1 MMAKIQPSVLTL
13 EFALDSAATGIV
25 DISQCASICS
35 RRFYRQ
41 GLGWAVGGFTLR
53 STIPAQNS
61 GTVTIK
67 KIPSTWIASNA
78 WHKAYA
84 HWKSQQDDAVDEA
97 GAQSSVAKF
106 RDFKIHANVE
116 HVAATFAQNLIP
128 KDSAGN
134 PFLTGE
140 WAASEIVVPN
150 LVADA
155 SGSEVDPYEYLLHMV
170 GANANA
176 AATSRGIIDGYQSSR
191 AYPQSPD
198 PVGPAVGSTQN
209 WMQQMDDVGNDNPEI
224 LTNAQY
230 QNDDLPYNQIEYPG
244 SEHNAPVLELVHET
258 TMIPAVGTTT
268 RQLSGTIV
276 PCGLLEIYND
286 SPSEL
291 DLVIHLIPGP
301 SRGYMT
307 QPMQDM

>member
-1 MMAKIQPSVLTL
+1 MAKIQPSVLTL
-13 EFALDSAATGIV
+13 KFEIGDGDTRFL
-25 DISQCASICS
+25 DISQCASIAS
-35 RRFYRQ
+35 RRFHRQ
-41 GLGWAVGGFTLR
+41 GLSWAVSHFTLR
-53 STIPAQNS
+53 STIPALNS

-84 HWKSQQDDAVDEA
+84 HWKAQQDDAVDEA
-97 GAQSSVAKF
+97 GAQSSVAKY

-116 HVAATFAQNLIP
+116 HVTATFAANLIP
-128 KDSAGN
+128 IDSAGN

-140 WAASEIVVPN
+140 WSASEIVVPN
-150 LVADA
+150 LIADA

-176 AATSRGIIDGYQSSR
+176 AATSRGIIDGYSASR
-191 AYPQSPD
+191 AFPQSPD

-230 QNDDLPYNQIEYPG
+230 QNDDLPYNQTEYPG
-244 SEHNAPVLELVHET
+244 SELNAPVLELVHET
-258 TMIPAVGTTT
+258 TMVPAVGTTT
-268 RQLSGTIV
+268 RQLSGTVV
-276 PCGLLEIYND
+276 PCGLLEITNL
-286 SPSEL
+286 SPSPL
-291 DLVIHLIPGP
+291 DLVVHLVPGE
-301 SRGYMT
+301 SRGYLT